1 MEAWVTPLRLLVAD
15 DHAVLRAGLRMLLER
30 QPDMTVVGEAG
41 DGLEALRQAR
51 ELRPDIVI
59 MDLAMPVI
67 GGVEVTRRMRAEL
80 PGTRV
85 LILSQHDDESYLKSA
100 LAAGAV
106 GFALKRA
113 ADSDLLSAIRAVARG
128 EMYLHP
134 SLTRLVVDE
143 VLERRGAPASS
154 QEEPLSERER
164 QVLQLIAQGYAN
176 HEIAERL
183 VLSVKTIET
192 YRARIA
198 EKTGLRSRA
207 ALYRY
212 ARDRGLLDF

>member
-1 MEAWVTPLRLLVAD
+1 MTALRVLIAD

-30 QPDMTVVGEAG
+30 EPDLTVVGEAA
-41 DGLEALRQAR
+41 DGLEVLRQAR
-51 ELRPDIVI
+51 TLRPDIVI
-59 MDLAMPVI
+59 MDLAMPVL
-67 GGVEVTRRMRAEL
+67 GGVEATRRLRAEL
-80 PGTRV
+80 PETRV

-100 LAAGAV
+100 LAAGAA

-113 ADSDLLSAIRAVARG
+113 ADSELLAAIRAVAG
-128 EMYLHP
+128 GNVYLHP
-134 SLTRLVVDE
+134 SLTRVVVDE
-143 VLERRGAPASS
+143 MLDRRSGPG
-154 QEEPLSERER
+154 PGGDDVLSERER
-164 QVLQLIAQGYAN
+164 QVLRLVAQGYAN

-183 VLSVKTIET
+183 VLSVKTVET

-212 ARDRGLLDF
+212 ARDRGLLDE